1 MKSPIPWI
9 GGKSQLKS
17 KIISL
22 SRLLKATTDLSMY
35 SAEAGLYFLQKAN
48 TLI

>member
-17 KIISL
+17 
-22 SRLLKATTDLSMY
+22 TTDLSMY